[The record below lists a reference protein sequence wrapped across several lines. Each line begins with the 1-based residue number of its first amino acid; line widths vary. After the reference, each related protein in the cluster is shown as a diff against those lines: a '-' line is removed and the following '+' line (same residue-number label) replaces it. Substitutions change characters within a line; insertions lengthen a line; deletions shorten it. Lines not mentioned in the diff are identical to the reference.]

1 MFQVKIFATPIRG
14 NDFASLEHKINDW
27 LEAAQ
32 PAIRQM
38 TQSGSGERIVVTF
51 LYEKRRGEDQ
61 AHVATADVPEA
72 FERDLEDTGLDPVGD
87 EPTVLPE
94 AELPY

>member
-1 MFQVKIFATPIRG
+1 MFRVKIFASSMHSSE
-14 NDFASLEHKINDW
+14 FASLEREINDW
-27 LEAAQ
+27 LEAGQ

-38 TQSGSGERIVVTF
+38 TQSGKGEQVVITF

-87 EPTVLPE
+87 EPTILPD
-94 AELPY
+94 ADLPY

>member
-1 MFQVKIFATPIRG
+1 MLRVKIFSSVIQGG
-14 NDFASLEHKINDW
+14 NSAHIEREINNW
-27 LEAAQ
+27 LEAEL

-38 TQSGSGERIVVTF
+38 TQSSIGNQLAVTF

-61 AHVATADVPEA
+61 AHLAKADVPEA
-72 FERDLEDTGLDPVGD
+72 FERDLEDSELDPVED
-87 EPTVLPE
+87 EPTILPE